1 MDPFRLL
8 DHDADVRLEIYG
20 VSMEEVFRN
29 AARAVF
35 SLITDI
41 SRVVPALEKEIIVSG
56 DGELL
61 INFLNE
67 LLFTWDVERF
77 LPVDVSVAFNAGGLT
92 ALLKGEIFDESRHV
106 IEMEMKAVTYH
117 GFSLVE
123 EEGMYKA
130 TIVIDV

>member
-1 MDPFRLL
+1 
-8 DHDADVRLEIYG
+8 
-20 VSMEEVFRN
+20 
-29 AARAVF
+29 
-35 SLITDI
+35 
-41 SRVVPALEKEIIVSG
+41 
-56 DGELL
+56 
-61 INFLNE
+61 
-67 LLFTWDVERF
+67 
-77 LPVDVSVAFNAGGLT
+77 VSVAFNAGGLT